1 MMTAF
6 GAMISDFSTQ
16 RDQAFARAAWASISH
31 DIPRPWTSIRWAPGT
46 IVERE
51 EMANLSN
58 AIPKAGCEE
67 NSIIIVHN
75 RS

>member
-1 MMTAF
+1 
-6 GAMISDFSTQ
+6 
-16 RDQAFARAAWASISH
+16 
-31 DIPRPWTSIRWAPGT
+31 
-46 IVERE
+46 
-51 EMANLSN
+51 MANLSN